1 MISALVWVP
10 KGASRRI
17 PEKLKFT
24 DDEMKMLSKAALEEE
39 VDEQNAMEE
48 AMEAEDAA
56 AEVQESQDEKDSTGL
71 PASFKMNEYDEE
83 DDDAA
88 IKNYIGAGAGAI
100 EDDEEEDEVD
110 GMSSDDDVVA
120 MQDEENDD
128 QDDEL
133 EIDKEDVEIRPT
145 DSVILVANTEEDFS
159 SIEVQ
164 VYDDEN
170 GALYV
175 HHEINLPAF
184 PLCMAWMDCAPVP
197 LDPRTGP
204 VDGSFVAVGTFKPG
218 IEIWDLNVMD
228 VLEPSATLGGEQ
240 NDKLRDVAMPKM
252 SKRRKNCK
260 TVLQP
265 GSHQDSV
272 MALDWN
278 SSHRNMLASGSADS
292 TVKVWDITTQKC
304 LYTMAHHSNKV
315 QSVRWNP
322 AETTVLA
329 SASFDR
335 KIVVLDGRQPDA
347 FSKFQLSAEVESI
360 AWMPHNPSTIVASA
374 EDGVVVGFDVRVN
387 GSTPLFRFDAHASA
401 VSAISFSAQVP
412 GLMATAG
419 VDKTVKLWDLNDN
432 TPVCVTSKEM
442 NVGELFTLSFYQ
454 DSPFMLGV
462 GGSKGVLALWDT
474 SENEGVE
481 RRFGSRV
488 HGVPTA
494 ASSDISASF
503 RSPYQ
508 LGEELALEEEREKL
522 AKSSKKVGKV
532 KKGTKH

>member
-1 MISALVWVP
+1 MEAAMTVENDVA
-10 KGASRRI
+10 GQQQNQ
-17 PEKLKFT
+17 
-24 DDEMKMLSKAALEEE
+24 DEM
-39 VDEQNAMEE
+39 
-48 AMEAEDAA
+48 
-56 AEVQESQDEKDSTGL
+56 DSTGL
-71 PASFKMNEYDEE
+71 PSSFKMDEYDEE

-88 IKNYIGAGAGAI
+88 IRNYIGGASAGAI
-100 EDDEEEDEVD
+100 EDEENEGDEDD
-110 GMSSDDDVVA
+110 GMTSDDDGNVA
-120 MQDEENDD
+120 MQDEE
-128 QDDEL
+128 DEDL
-133 EIDKEDVEIRPT
+133 EMDKEDVEIRPT

-159 SIEVQ
+159 NLEVQ
-164 VYDDEN
+164 IYDDEN
-170 GALYV
+170 GSLYV

-197 LDPRTGP
+197 LDPSTGP
-204 VDGSFVAVGTFKPG
+204 LDGSFVAVGTFKPG
-218 IEIWDLNVMD
+218 IEIWDLNVID

-240 NDKLRDVAMPKM
+240 DEDLRDVAMPKI
-252 SKRRKNCK
+252 SKRRKNHK
-260 TVLQP
+260 TVLKP
-265 GSHQDSV
+265 GSHQDAV

-347 FSKFQLSAEVESI
+347 FSKFELSAEVESI
-360 AWMPHNPSTIVASA
+360 AWVPHNPSTIVAST
-374 EDGVVVGFDVRVN
+374 EDGVVVGFDVRIN
-387 GSTPLFRFDAHASA
+387 GSTPLFRFDAHAGA

-419 VDKTVKLWDLNDN
+419 VDKTVKIWDLKDN
-432 TPVCVTSKEM
+432 APVCVTSKEM

-474 SENEGVE
+474 SENEGVA
-481 RRFGSRV
+481 RRFGSCV
-488 HGVPTA
+488 QVVATV

-508 LGEELALEEEREKL
+508 LGEELALEEEREKQKQSDKK
-522 AKSSKKVGKV
+522 AGKGKKSKKR
-532 KKGTKH
+532 

>member
-1 MISALVWVP
+1 MISALAWVP
-10 KGASRRI
+10 KGASRRL
-17 PEKLKFT
+17 PEKLVLT
-24 DDEMKMLSKAALEEE
+24 DREVQLLQERAHKEEE
-39 VDEQNAMEE
+39 A
-48 AMEAEDAA
+48 EAE
-56 AEVQESQDEKDSTGL
+56 EEGPNPDEKDSNGL
-71 PASFKMNEYDEE
+71 PVSFKMDDYDDE
-83 DDDAA
+83 DDDVALKNFIDCSTGPSA
-88 IKNYIGAGAGAI
+88 IDD
-100 EDDEEEDEVD
+100 EDEEGEDELNDVVEDVAMDEKEKEHEEPEDEEE
-110 GMSSDDDVVA
+110 
-120 MQDEENDD
+120 D

-159 SIEVQ
+159 TLEVQ

-184 PLCMAWMDCAPVP
+184 PLCMAWLDCAPVP

-204 VDGSFVAVGTFKPG
+204 VDGSYVAVGTFKTG

-240 NDKLRDVAMPKM
+240 DEDLRGVAMPTI
-252 SKRRKNCK
+252 SKRRKNRATALK
-260 TVLQP
+260 P
-265 GSHQDSV
+265 GSHQDAV

-304 LYTMAHHSNKV
+304 LYTMAHHSDKV
-315 QSVRWNP
+315 QSVRWNL

-335 KIVVLDGRQPDA
+335 QIVVLDGREPDA
-347 FSKFQLSAEVESI
+347 FSKFQLSAEVESL
-360 AWMPHNPSTIVASA
+360 AWIPHSPSTIVASS
-374 EDGVVVGFDVRVN
+374 EDGVVVGFDVRMN
-387 GSTPLFRFDAHASA
+387 GSSPLFRFNAHSCT

-419 VDKTVKLWDLNDN
+419 VDKTVKLWDLKDN
-432 TPVCVTSKEM
+432 APVCVTSMEM
-442 NVGELFTLSFYQ
+442 NVGELFALSFYQ

-474 SENEGVE
+474 FDNESVK
-481 RRFGSRV
+481 RRFGSRAQGLATTV
-488 HGVPTA
+488 
-494 ASSDISASF
+494 SSDISASF

-508 LGEELALEEEREKL
+508 LGEELALEEECVKQTQGRK
-522 AKSSKKVGKV
+522 KKVGKT
-532 KKGTKH
+532 KKSKK

>member
-1 MISALVWVP
+1 MISALIWVP

-17 PEKLKFT
+17 PEKLKLT
-24 DDEMKMLSKAALEEE
+24 DDEMKMLSEVAIEEE
-39 VDEQNAMEE
+39 EEQSAMEE

-56 AEVQESQDEKDSTGL
+56 AEAQQSQDEKDSTGL
-71 PASFKMNEYDEE
+71 PASFKMNDYDEE

-88 IKNYIGAGAGAI
+88 IRNYIGAGAGAI

-110 GMSSDDDVVA
+110 GMASDDGNVA

-133 EIDKEDVEIRPT
+133 DIDKEDVEIRPT
-145 DSVILVANTEEDFS
+145 DSVIVVASTEENFS
-159 SIEVQ
+159 NLEVQ
-164 VYDDEN
+164 VYDEN

-175 HHEINLPAF
+175 HHDINLPAF

-204 VDGSFVAVGTFKPG
+204 MDGSFVAVGTFKPG

-240 NDKLRDVAMPKM
+240 DDKLRDVAMPKM
-252 SKRRKNCK
+252 LKRRKSCK

-304 LYTMAHHSNKV
+304 LYTIAHHSNKV

-322 AETTVLA
+322 AERTVLA

-360 AWMPHNPSTIVASA
+360 AWAPHNPSTIVASA
-374 EDGVVVGFDVRVN
+374 EDGVVVGFDVRIN
-387 GSTPLFRFDAHASA
+387 GLTPLFHFDAHASA
-401 VSAISFSAQVP
+401 DTALTVP
-412 GLMATAG
+412 I
-419 VDKTVKLWDLNDN
+419 VH
-432 TPVCVTSKEM
+432 
-442 NVGELFTLSFYQ
+442 
-454 DSPFMLGV
+454 
-462 GGSKGVLALWDT
+462 
-474 SENEGVE
+474 
-481 RRFGSRV
+481 SR
-488 HGVPTA
+488 H
-494 ASSDISASF
+494 
-503 RSPYQ
+503 Q
-508 LGEELALEEEREKL
+508 LLPA
-522 AKSSKKVGKV
+522 
-532 KKGTKH
+532 